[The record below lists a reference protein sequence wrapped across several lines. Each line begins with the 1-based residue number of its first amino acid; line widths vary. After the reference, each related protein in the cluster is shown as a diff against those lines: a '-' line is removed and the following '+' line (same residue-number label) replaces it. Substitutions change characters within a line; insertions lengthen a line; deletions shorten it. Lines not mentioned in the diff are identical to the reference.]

1 MEPYK
6 KPEPTSEDLVQVAA
20 LEAEFER
27 YGREHPE
34 WRQINLGRRDQ
45 TRAAWDE
52 YVRRLSEA
60 NYIVTPYGTGENVS
74 VKKPV

>member
-6 KPEPTSEDLVQVAA
+6 KPELTSEELAQVTGFEAA
-20 LEAEFER
+20 FER
-27 YGREHPE
+27 HGKEVNPE
-34 WRQINLGRRDQ
+34 WRQISLGRRDQ

-52 YVRRLSEA
+52 FVNRLIDA
-60 NYIVTPYGTGENVS
+60 NYIVTRRGPDNVD